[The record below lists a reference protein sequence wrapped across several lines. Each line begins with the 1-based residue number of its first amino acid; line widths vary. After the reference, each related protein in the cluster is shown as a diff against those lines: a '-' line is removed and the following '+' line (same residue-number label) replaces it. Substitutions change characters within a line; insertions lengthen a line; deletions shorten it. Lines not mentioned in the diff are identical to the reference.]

1 MRCCALVYASSGG
14 QLSSQCVASGDG
26 GGGGGGGGYDGGA
39 DGADA
44 DADAAWQSV
53 DLGVG
58 VGALRR
64 LAATH
69 RVAPPDKP
77 PRADAAW
84 YRARGAP
91 REFELDVTA
100 GERRELVVVVSD
112 RALELRLAVRRF
124 LTAYPRLEWPL
135 RAKRWRWAR
144 VEGASEFGELYGV
157 GGLGFRNAPGA
168 TKRERRIA
176 AWQQRSERVAR
187 GGGGEDDAAAT
198 RQYNEY
204 QDRTSVL
211 VRRADKQAW
220 DRTRAA
226 RRSGLQSTR
235 AVATS
240 APLLTPPGAPALE
253 DALATLEGALL
264 QRATRARNARA
275 QTMGMTKGRGL

>member
-1 MRCCALVYASSGG
+1 MAATCFSNNSSSCCLACGAIFSSAETFVFFNAQQTVSLHSSAPMRIGREASSAERGPG
-14 QLSSQCVASGDG
+14 RTSRTPANQPAVAASSANI
-26 GGGGGGGGYDGGA
+26 
-39 DGADA
+39 
-44 DADAAWQSV
+44 
-53 DLGVG
+53 
-58 VGALRR
+58 
-64 LAATH
+64 
-69 RVAPPDKP
+69 
-77 PRADAAW
+77 
-84 YRARGAP
+84 
-91 REFELDVTA
+91 
-100 GERRELVVVVSD
+100 LV
-112 RALELRLAVRRF
+112 R
-124 LTAYPRLEWPL
+124 PL

>member
-1 MRCCALVYASSGG
+1 M
-14 QLSSQCVASGDG
+14 
-26 GGGGGGGGYDGGA
+26 
-39 DGADA
+39 
-44 DADAAWQSV
+44 
-53 DLGVG
+53 
-58 VGALRR
+58 
-64 LAATH
+64 
-69 RVAPPDKP
+69 
-77 PRADAAW
+77 
-84 YRARGAP
+84 
-91 REFELDVTA
+91 
-100 GERRELVVVVSD
+100 VVVSD

-124 LTAYPRLEWPL
+124 LTAYPRLQWPL

-157 GGLGFRNAPGA
+157 GGARLRNAPGA

-187 GGGGEDDAAAT
+187 GGGGEDAAAT
-198 RQYNEY
+198 RQYSEY

-211 VRRADKQAW
+211 VR
-220 DRTRAA
+220 A
-226 RRSGLQSTR
+226 RRQAGVGPHARRAPDGLQSTR